1 MLEEI
6 RDLERGGEP
15 EQQIEGTALGNRPGF
30 GRALTEIS
38 ASIKKIFKR
47 YVGVELT
54 ADQRKAID
62 AAIGKI
68 LVFGESID
76 AIGSLRGVTLVA
88 FVAAARDD
96 HPSSRMAVRE
106 VGRR

>member
-1 MLEEI
+1 MREVLTSSQAATMLEEI

-76 AIGSLRGVTLVA
+76 GDWVIEGRDTRGI
-88 FVAAARDD
+88 R
-96 HPSSRMAVRE
+96 
-106 VGRR
+106 GRG